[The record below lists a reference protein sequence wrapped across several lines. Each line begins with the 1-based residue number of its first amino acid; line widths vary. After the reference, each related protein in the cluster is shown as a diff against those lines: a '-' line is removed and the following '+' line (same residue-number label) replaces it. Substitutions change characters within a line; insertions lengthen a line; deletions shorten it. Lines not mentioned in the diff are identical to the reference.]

1 MKKTLALLLC
11 VVLAVCLFA
20 ACGKK
25 DAGTTDK
32 PDAADKPNTEDKT
45 PADDVAD
52 GIGDA
57 AQGAANAA
65 NDVWDGLM
73 KLFGADAPTTDEG
86 TPEVFARDYG
96 IDEDLLDSYTLRVPR
111 KENDAAEFFIAKVKE
126 GKMSQVEEKLE
137 ARKEAIVGKWKD
149 NTDESM
155 AYAKE
160 PVILKN
166 GNYIMLAVHAD
177 MDEAKA
183 EFERLTKD
191 K

>member
-1 MKKTLALLLC
+1 MGFFDRLKKGLNKTRENLTNKIEKIII
-11 VVLAVCLFA
+11 
-20 ACGKK
+20 GY
-25 DAGTTDK
+25 
-32 PDAADKPNTEDKT
+32 AD
-45 PADDVAD
+45 
-52 GIGDA
+52 
-57 AQGAANAA
+57 
-65 NDVWDGLM
+65 
-73 KLFGADAPTTDEG
+73 
-86 TPEVFARDYG
+86 

-111 KENDAAEFFIAKVKE
+111 KEGDAAEFFIAKVKE

-137 ARKEAIVGKWKD
+137 ARKEAIAGKWKD